1 MLAWMIYVVVVTVM
15 LSVAAWLAEQASRR
29 RRAASRWIW
38 ISAIVASL
46 LLPSMIAS
54 VSIQVPNLFKPAAL
68 STPLVLRN
76 ETSLHLPPMIAELGT
91 AAATSDTSTRT
102 DALPLVWIGL
112 SLAIAVALAI
122 NTGLL
127 HRRKRQWRQ
136 SHLLGTSVWI
146 APDAGPAVVGLF
158 RPRIVVPAWLVE
170 SSSANQQMAM
180 AHEQSHIQAR
190 DPQMLAIAL
199 GLLLIMPWN
208 LPLWWQLHRLRRA
221 MEVDCD
227 ARVLRGGRDINTYC
241 ETLIEVGQSQST
253 HIGAVAAMSESRS
266 FLEQRIKI
274 MLVKPKKWAGVSAL
288 ALVCLSA
295 GMVTFAAQVSPPNVS
310 APAPIIVMDHK
321 NPGEG
326 STPAPIIVTDL
337 KNASEAVG
345 DYQLAPYSVITVA
358 LNGTQLS
365 VQLTGQR
372 PLDVFPAD
380 SGYFAAKSINVR
392 VGFEHND
399 HGSVT
404 GLVLLQ
410 NGQEAH
416 APRITDSIAG
426 QIVQALSDRFHN
438 QQPFPGSE
446 KALGLLLDES
456 NSGQGMSPQLAQV
469 RARQKPQREKYLAQ
483 LGAVTSYEF
492 TGVNNQGWDKYLVRH
507 QQGTE
512 DVTFVLDS
520 NGIIVGALRR
530 P

>member
-1 MLAWMIYVVVVTVM
+1 MFAWMIYVVVVTVM
-15 LSVAAWLAEQASRR
+15 LSAAAWLAEQASRR
-29 RRAASRWIW
+29 RRTASRWIW

-68 STPLVLRN
+68 SAPLALRD
-76 ETSLHLPPMIAELGT
+76 ETSLRLPAMIAELGT
-91 AAATSDTSTRT
+91 AVATSDTSTHT
-102 DALPLVWIGL
+102 DVLPRVWIAL
-112 SLAIAVALAI
+112 SVAIAMALAI

-136 SHLLGTSVWI
+136 SDLLGTSVWV

-170 SSSANQQMAM
+170 SSNAYQHMAM

-190 DPQMLAIAL
+190 DPQMLAMAL

-310 APAPIIVMDHK
+310 APAPVIVPDHD
-321 NPGEG
+321 NAGGG
-326 STPAPIIVTDL
+326 SRPAPVIVSDL
-337 KNASEAVG
+337 KNTSEGVG

-372 PLDVFPAD
+372 PLDVFPTDA
-380 SGYFAAKSINVR
+380 GYFAAKSINVR
-392 VGFEHND
+392 IGFERDN
-399 HGSVT
+399 HGQISE
-404 GLVLLQ
+404 LVLLQ
-410 NGQEAH
+410 NGRELH
-416 APRITDSIAG
+416 APRISGAAASQIA
-426 QIVQALSDRFHN
+426 QALSDRVRN
-438 QQPFPGSE
+438 QQPFLSSK
-446 KALGLLLDES
+446 KALELILADDD
-456 NSGQGMSPQLAQV
+456 SGQGMSPELAQA
-469 RARQKPQREKYLAQ
+469 RARQKSQRENYLAQ
-483 LGAVTSYEF
+483 LGPVVNYHFS
-492 TGVNNQGWDKYLVRH
+492 GVNSQGWDKYLVRH

-512 DVTFVLDS
+512 DVAFVLDA
-520 NGIIVGALRR
+520 NGIIVGSMRH